1 MLRVVDQTRT
11 IGSAHQELWNVVCDE
26 IRQLIILGELAPGER
41 IVEADFAER
50 LGVSRGPVR
59 AALAELERVGLVI
72 SVARRGTYV
81 TTFSRADIDEL
92 FDVTCAL
99 ERLAARDAAERA
111 TPEQVSH
118 LEERLRMLG
127 EAQRSGDPA
136 EIVVADLELHRELMV
151 ASGNRR
157 LLRLWTQI
165 SEEIRFVIA
174 VTQRALP
181 DVEWELYNLPI
192 IEALRH
198 RRPDDAE
205 RAVQWCFEH
214 AHDEMRAL
222 SSAAFDR
229 CTRRGTTRAA
239 S

>member
-1 MLRVVDQTRT
+1 MLEVMEEGRT
-11 IGSAHQELWNVVCDE
+11 LGSAHQELWNVVCDE
-26 IRQLIILGELAPGER
+26 LRRLIILGELAPGER

-59 AALAELERVGLVI
+59 AALAELERVGLVT

-81 TTFSRADIDEL
+81 TTLSRDDIDEL

-118 LEERLRMLG
+118 LEQRLRMLG
-127 EAQRSGDPA
+127 EAQRSGDAA

-192 IEALRH
+192 IEALRNRH
-198 RRPDDAE
+198 PDEAE
-205 RAVQWCFEH
+205 RAVRWCFEH
-214 AHDEMRAL
+214 AHAEMRAL
-222 SSAAFDR
+222 SSAAFDH
-229 CTRRGTTRAA
+229 CTRRSSAPA
-239 S
+239 VS